1 MGDLENPYNPEIPR
15 QVFNVAPMDHEFRF
29 WTGTLLVVLTL
40 APVGCIVL
48 SVATGVGLV
57 WGVWVSVAVLVI
69 VSATVVILT
78 YAYARPQCF
87 EITSE
92 GMRIVWP
99 GRTRKLPKGAFTE
112 MRIVTRTDL
121 GRMTR
126 CFGAGGL
133 FGSFGWFRSE
143 YMGNLDAYITRY
155 DGMVYLRLKNRHPLL
170 LTPDKHEE
178 FLRAIRAVTQSK

>member
-1 MGDLENPYNPEIPR
+1 MDDLENPHNPEIPR
-15 QVFNVAPMDHEFRF
+15 QIFNVAPMDHEFRF
-29 WTGTLLVVLTL
+29 WTGILLAVLTL
-40 APVGCIVL
+40 APVTTVILMAVL
-48 SVATGVGLV
+48 TGGLS
-57 WGVWVSVAVLVI
+57 WWLWVIVAVQAI
-69 VSATVVILT
+69 ICATVVILA
-78 YAYARPQCF
+78 YIYARPQCF

-92 GMRIVWP
+92 GLRIIWP

-143 YMGNLDAYITRY
+143 YMGNLDAYITRH

-170 LTPDKHEE
+170 LTPEKHEE
-178 FLRAIRAVTQSK
+178 FLQAIRAVTQSK